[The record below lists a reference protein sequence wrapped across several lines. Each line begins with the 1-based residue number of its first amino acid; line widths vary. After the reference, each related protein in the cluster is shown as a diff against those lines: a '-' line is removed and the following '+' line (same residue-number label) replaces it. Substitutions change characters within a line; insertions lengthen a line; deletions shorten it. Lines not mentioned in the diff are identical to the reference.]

1 MEILRRM
8 HLRGAH
14 QFFMSTNRVI
24 YLPFSEMWFYRR
36 ALDYR
41 KMLDLELV
49 SVPEGSSVD
58 KEEELHKITESA
70 LIPGMRLMAKE
81 DVPQVHALL
90 TEYLKKFTIH
100 AVHTEEQ
107 TAHLLLPR
115 EEIVYTY
122 VVADANNKITD
133 FVSFTVVY
141 YSVLKHPT
149 IKQIKTIY
157 PYYYAYTKTP
167 LAKLMNAALYQA
179 IKLGAESCILADNM
193 DNSQFAKE
201 LKFMW
206 LNDCQQV
213 YIYNYM
219 LNSIPSSQLGIN
231 FL

>member
-81 DVPQVHALL
+81 DVPKCTPCSQSICKSLWCMLYTQRKRRCTYSCLEKMLSTL
-90 TEYLKKFTIH
+90 T
-100 AVHTEEQ
+100 
-107 TAHLLLPR
+107 
-115 EEIVYTY
+115 
-122 VVADANNKITD
+122 
-133 FVSFTVVY
+133 
-141 YSVLKHPT
+141 
-149 IKQIKTIY
+149 
-157 PYYYAYTKTP
+157 
-167 LAKLMNAALYQA
+167 
-179 IKLGAESCILADNM
+179 
-193 DNSQFAKE
+193 
-201 LKFMW
+201 
-206 LNDCQQV
+206 
-213 YIYNYM
+213 
-219 LNSIPSSQLGIN
+219 
-231 FL
+231 